1 MSPKSSHNR
10 APMTEP
16 DGEPQKRRRR
26 GGRRRDKREAGVAT
40 TTSQLIGAAPAKNHP
55 RPQHHSHNRLRTV
68 REFSA
73 GGLVID
79 GLDAPRGQ
87 QMAALIGHLDRRG
100 RMLWS
105 LPKGHIEQGE
115 RPEETAVREI
125 AEETG
130 IRGDVLAALG
140 NIDYWF
146 SSENLRVHKTVHH
159 YLLLFV
165 GGKLSSDDHEVAEV
179 AWVPIDELSS
189 RLAHADERRLA
200 EMAADLIETL
210 QTDGPVVL
218 PPLPAS
224 SPRRHG
230 QTHSRAAR
238 RHLPHDPR

>member
-1 MSPKSSHNR
+1 MHRAGSRWQHSSATSTAVAGCSGHCRRATSNR
-10 APMTEP
+10 A
-16 DGEPQKRRRR
+16 R
-26 GGRRRDKREAGVAT
+26 
-40 TTSQLIGAAPAKNHP
+40 
-55 RPQHHSHNRLRTV
+55 
-68 REFSA
+68 
-73 GGLVID
+73 
-79 GLDAPRGQ
+79 
-87 QMAALIGHLDRRG
+87 
-100 RMLWS
+100 
-105 LPKGHIEQGE
+105 

-159 YLLLFV
+159 YLLRFV
-165 GGKLSSDDHEVAEV
+165 DGKLSSDDHEVAEV
-179 AWVPIDELSS
+179 AWVPLHELSS

-200 EMAADLIETL
+200 GEAADLIETL

-224 SPRRHG
+224 SPRRHA